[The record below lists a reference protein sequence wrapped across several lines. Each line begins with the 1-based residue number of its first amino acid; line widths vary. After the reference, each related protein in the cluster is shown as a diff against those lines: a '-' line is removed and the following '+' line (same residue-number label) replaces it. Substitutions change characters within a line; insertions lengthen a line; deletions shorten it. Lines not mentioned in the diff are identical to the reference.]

1 MKWKYIQA
9 EKETDHKF
17 LNFYTLHYEVTKDD
31 GTIKNTKYFLASRNL
46 SQDNLRI
53 QKQDF
58 RRADAV
64 LIGAYLYK
72 DEKPYL
78 LLEKQ
83 FRQALNHEVISFP
96 AGLCDE
102 EDKDIVSSAR
112 RELKEETGYD
122 ADEISLLLPPSP
134 TSEGLSDECNA
145 VVLAH
150 LSTKGRENKEEFE
163 DISAK
168 LYSLEEVEDLLNDE
182 ENIFS
187 NSARLLILYLMEKFH
202 YTSKQKR

>member
-1 MKWKYIQA
+1 MKWKYQGCD
-9 EKETDHKF
+9 KETDHKF

-31 GTIKNTKYFLASRNL
+31 GSIKDTSYFLASRNL
-46 SQDNLRI
+46 SEEELRI
-53 QKQDF
+53 TRQDF

-64 LIGAYLYK
+64 LIGAYTIK
-72 DEKPYL
+72 DGKLYL

-96 AGLCDE
+96 AGLCDK
-102 EDKDIVSSAR
+102 EDKDITASAR
-112 RELKEETGYD
+112 RELKEETGYET
-122 ADEISLLLPPSP
+122 DEVTLLLPPSP

-150 LSTKGRENKEEFE
+150 LSTKGKEEKEEFE

-168 LYSLEEVEDLLNDE
+168 LYSREEVLQLLADE
-182 ENIFS
+182 NNIFS
-187 NSARLLILYLMEKFH
+187 NSARLLILYLLEK
-202 YTSKQKR
+202 YRN